1 MDSINIS
8 QINNELTETQRI
20 LQELFKDP
28 LLSDLT
34 KTNTPESLT
43 IEEVDTLI
51 ALELGTAFEIIIER
65 GLIESLVL
73 VVRQNAT
80 VHDIKKL
87 ISIKVERELE
97 SQKKAPNSYDKLK
110 KNKNSNQKRDNRKIS
125 WKYIWKSYCL
135 IFEGKLLLD
144 DKVHIQELGIRTL
157 STIQEDLHYLPFQ
170 NHEES
175 RDYKYYVI
183 KTVG

>member
-110 KNKNSNQKRDNRKIS
+110 KNKNSNQKRDNRKIR
-125 WKYIWKSYCL
+125 
-135 IFEGKLLLD
+135 KLLLD
-144 DKVHIQELGIRTL
+144 DKVHIQELGIR
-157 STIQEDLHYLPFQ
+157 SK
-170 NHEES
+170 S
-175 RDYKYYVI
+175 VI
-183 KTVG
+183 KFIRNAKNPKKNQRNNYNK